1 MNGYAIFAVALLLL
15 CAVGE
20 FLWIIWKLETDQV
33 APKKEVP
40 TRVIPADWD
49 RIIRETTLERRK
61 NKINITLA

>member
-1 MNGYAIFAVALLLL
+1 MTGWTIFGIALLLL

-33 APKKEVP
+33 APEKEVP

-49 RIIRETTLERRK
+49 RIMEETTLERRK
-61 NKINITLA
+61 NRK

>member
-1 MNGYAIFAVALLLL
+1 MTGWTIFGIALLLL

-33 APKKEVP
+33 APEREVP

-49 RIIRETTLERRK
+49 RIMKETKLEKGGKRK
-61 NKINITLA
+61 

>member
-1 MNGYAIFAVALLLL
+1 MTGWMYFGIALLLL

-33 APKKEVP
+33 APKREVP

-49 RIIRETTLERRK
+49 RIMEETTLERRK
-61 NKINITLA
+61 SRK

>member
-1 MNGYAIFAVALLLL
+1 MTGWMYFGIALLLL

-33 APKKEVP
+33 APEREVP

-49 RIIRETTLERRK
+49 RIMEETTLERRK
-61 NKINITLA
+61 SRK

>member
-1 MNGYAIFAVALLLL
+1 MTGWTIFGIALLLL

-20 FLWIIWKLETDQV
+20 FLYIIWKLETDQV

-49 RIIRETTLERRK
+49 RILKETKLEKGGKRK
-61 NKINITLA
+61 

>member
-1 MNGYAIFAVALLLL
+1 MTGWTIFGIALLLL

-20 FLWIIWKLETDQV
+20 FLYIIWKLEKDQV

-49 RIIRETTLERRK
+49 RILKETKLEKGGKRK
-61 NKINITLA
+61 

>member
-1 MNGYAIFAVALLLL
+1 MSGWIISGVALLLL

-33 APKKEVP
+33 APKREVP

-49 RIIRETTLERRK
+49 RIIEETTLERRK
-61 NKINITLA
+61 SRK

>member
-1 MNGYAIFAVALLLL
+1 MTGWTIFGIALLLL

-33 APKKEVP
+33 APEREVP

-49 RIIRETTLERRK
+49 RIMEETTLERRK
-61 NKINITLA
+61 GRR